1 MKFIMDMVHDNPGQ
15 ERFKTEFR
23 KPEKLLDFGYN
34 TQVFRQNNTT
44 VTFDRLGEDFFCEE
58 GGHEWL

>member
-44 VTFDRLGEDFFCEE
+44 VKFDRAVR
-58 GGHEWL
+58 